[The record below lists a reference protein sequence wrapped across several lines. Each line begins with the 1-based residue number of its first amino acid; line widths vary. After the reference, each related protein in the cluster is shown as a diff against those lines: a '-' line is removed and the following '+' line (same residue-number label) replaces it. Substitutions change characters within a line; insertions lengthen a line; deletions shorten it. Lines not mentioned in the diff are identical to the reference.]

1 MKSILIIVRTE
12 ADFERAIAIGIAGK
26 NKYEQHF
33 VFTGDFS
40 PFYFDGIQNKFQK
53 ELFVKCGFQIHDFS
67 EFDLLGRVLRKLS
80 KSKSISFAQLR
91 ENKKLLLTF
100 IFFVIFKKYIL
111 KSKKRIIKSI
121 FKKVNPSFLVTDQ
134 SMTDINYLP
143 QQIRAEAI
151 ERNIPV
157 SLFTHGAAGG
167 LHSEFS
173 KPSFL
178 PYKDCTV
185 YVCNKNETRPE
196 IKNRV
201 ILGDISS
208 SFPYVHFLNS
218 QNFEEINFLNDRKY
232 KIAFMIGGT
241 AAFTSTSGWLIQEE
255 IIIELSENK
264 DVAMVLKVHPRDT
277 DLNYLKMVEQFDNLL
292 IVKNETD
299 RSRVSKWADIVIC
312 NDHCSTVFEPMIL
325 GKKVIAVSG
334 KHLPKF
340 KNNHSPLINSSVL
353 FISSSNEFDL
363 DKIPSA
369 NPGDAIMNE
378 ICWGGHG
385 NVDLAKLFHERISQ
399 IVCVDQNVFK
409 SN

>member
-40 PFYFDGIQNKFQK
+40 PFYFDGIHNKFQK
-53 ELFVKCGFQIHDFS
+53 ELFKKNGFKINDFS
-67 EFDLLGRVLRKLS
+67 EFDLLGKVFGHFFRRQSV
-80 KSKSISFAQLR
+80 SFAQVR
-91 ENKKLLLTF
+91 KNKKDLLKF
-100 IFFVIFKKYIL
+100 IFFLLFKKYIL
-111 KSKKRIIKSI
+111 ISKKRIIKNI
-121 FKKVNPSFLVTDQ
+121 FKKVNPSFLLTDQ

-151 ERNIPV
+151 RRNIPV

-185 YVCNKNETRPE
+185 YVCNKNETKPE
-196 IKNRV
+196 MKNRV
-201 ILGDISS
+201 VLGDISS
-208 SFPYVHFLNS
+208 CFPYVHFLNS

-299 RSRVSKWADIVIC
+299 RSRLCKWADIVIC

-325 GKKVIAVSG
+325 GKKVVAASG
-334 KHLPKF
+334 KHLPKY
-340 KNNHSPLINSSVL
+340 KNNFSPLKNSSVL
-353 FISSSNEFDL
+353 YITSSSEFNLENLKASDPK
-363 DKIPSA
+363 DEVTNQIA
-369 NPGDAIMNE
+369 
-378 ICWGGHG
+378 WGGNG
-385 NVDLAKLFHERISQ
+385 CIDLAELLFENIKKKL
-399 IVCVDQNVFK
+399 N
-409 SN
+409 

>member
-26 NKYEQHF
+26 NKYKQHF
-33 VFTGDFS
+33 VFVGDFS

-53 ELFVKCGFQIHDFS
+53 ELFKRNGFKIHDFS
-67 EFDLLGRVLRKLS
+67 EFDLFGKILRS
-80 KSKSISFAQLR
+80 FFKSQSVSFAQVR
-91 ENKKLLLTF
+91 KNKIDFLKF
-100 IFFVIFKKYIL
+100 IFFLLFKKYIFQ
-111 KSKKRIIKSI
+111 SRKRIIKNI
-121 FKKVNPSFLVTDQ
+121 FKKVDPSFLLTDQ

-151 ERNIPV
+151 QRNIPV

-173 KPSFL
+173 MPSFL
-178 PYKDCTV
+178 PYKGCTV
-185 YVCNKNETRPE
+185 YVCNKNEKKPE
-196 IKNRV
+196 MKNRV
-201 ILGDISS
+201 VLGDISS

-277 DLNYLKMVEQFDNLL
+277 DLNYLKMVEKFDNLL

-325 GKKVIAVSG
+325 EKKVVASSG
-334 KHLPKF
+334 KHLPKY
-340 KNNHSPLINSSVL
+340 KNNFSPLKNSSVL
-353 FISSSNEFDL
+353 YITSSSEFNLENLKASDPK
-363 DKIPSA
+363 DEVTNQIA
-369 NPGDAIMNE
+369 
-378 ICWGGHG
+378 WGGNG
-385 NVDLAKLFHERISQ
+385 SIDLAELLFENIQKKL
-399 IVCVDQNVFK
+399 N
-409 SN
+409 